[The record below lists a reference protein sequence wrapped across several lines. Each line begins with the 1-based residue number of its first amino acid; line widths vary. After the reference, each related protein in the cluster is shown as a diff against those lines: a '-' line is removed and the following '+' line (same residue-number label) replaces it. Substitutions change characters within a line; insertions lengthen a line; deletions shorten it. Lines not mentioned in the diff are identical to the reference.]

1 MEILQ
6 CLFLVDTGM
15 TEDISAEDRGETRVG
30 KGERVSA
37 AETHELAA
45 LRVRDLTGR
54 FIGVQS
60 KYRVFW

>member
-1 MEILQ
+1 MKILQ
-6 CLFLVDTGM
+6 CLFLVDAAM

-30 KGERVSA
+30 KGERISG

-45 LRVRDLTGR
+45 LRWRFAGR

-60 KYRVFW
+60 EQRVFR